1 MHKLE
6 KEVQNLIEN
15 NLETVFNCKFIAT
28 EFSTGHEHAGRIDSL
43 GLSEDNNP
51 VILEYK
57 KIEIPSIAR
66 DVTDV
71 GHYGTGDF
79 ELTITNDEELE
90 VAKEYI
96 FKSYE
101 NIGG

>member
-1 MHKLE
+1 M
-6 KEVQNLIEN
+6 NI
-15 NLETVFNCKFIAT
+15 
-28 EFSTGHEHAGRIDSL
+28 
-43 GLSEDNNP
+43 
-51 VILEYK
+51 K